1 MTVDVCKGRGQDYS
15 TFTIIDVTER
25 PFKVVAT
32 FRDNVISPLLFPDVI
47 YKYGKTYGDAW
58 ILIENNDSGQV
69 VCNALYYDLEYENVF
84 IESAVK
90 SNAIGIT
97 MTKKVKRLGCST
109 LKDLVEQ
116 RKITIPDVD
125 MIAELSTFEA
135 RGDSYEATEGN
146 HDDLVMNLVLFS
158 WFVSSDWFVNI
169 TDVKIKDMIYAEKAK
184 MIEDDIVPFGII
196 SRGEEDSK
204 PKYEVIGKD
213 AWFTNQ
219 SDT

>member
-1 MTVDVCKGRGQDYS
+1 
-15 TFTIIDVTER
+15 
-25 PFKVVAT
+25 
-32 FRDNVISPLLFPDVI
+32 
-47 YKYGKTYGDAW
+47 
-58 ILIENNDSGQV
+58 
-69 VCNALYYDLEYENVF
+69 
-84 IESAVK
+84 
-90 SNAIGIT
+90 
-97 MTKKVKRLGCST
+97 
-109 LKDLVEQ
+109 
-116 RKITIPDVD
+116 

-135 RGDSYEATEGN
+135 HGDSYEATEGN

-184 MIEDDIVPFGII
+184 MIEDDVVPFGII